1 MSNFTETILSQT
13 LDINLSKEEMQ
24 TQNLSTLC
32 TDLFLIIIKMREVD
46 DLGETAALRKL
57 ITYYINQLEN
67 NCLRAGLTPETI
79 TLVKYALIATLDETV
94 LSVPGEARDFWI
106 TNPMQLEIFH
116 DNIAGEEFYN
126 KLNQLIQNPEK
137 NKEILEIY
145 YLCLSLGFQGKY
157 LLENP
162 QQREIIISKLAKT
175 IIKTTKSF
183 NSLSPHGLPD
193 IPAQK
198 ALGVKRYSP
207 IPLWVTVSLLAL
219 LISVFWIIL
228 NFVCGIKADFKF

>member
-13 LDINLSKEEMQ
+13 LDINLSKKATQ

-32 TDLFLIIIKMREVD
+32 TDLFLIIIKMREVN

-57 ITYYINQLEN
+57 ISYYINRLEY
-67 NCLRAGLTPETI
+67 NCLRAGFTTETI
-79 TLVKYALIATLDETV
+79 TLVKYALVATLDESV
-94 LSVPGEARDFWI
+94 LSVPGDARDFWI

-116 DNIAGEEFYN
+116 ENIAGEEFFN
-126 KLNQLIQNPEK
+126 KLTQLMQNPEK

-162 QQREIIISKLAKT
+162 QQRETTISNLAKV
-175 IIKTTKSF
+175 IIKNSKSF
-183 NSLSPHGLPD
+183 ISLSPHGLP
-193 IPAQK
+193 PFSARK
-198 ALGVKRYSP
+198 AMGVKRYTL
-207 IPLWVTVSLLAL
+207 IPLWVTASLMAL
-219 LISVFWIIL
+219 IISVLWIIL
-228 NFVCGIKADFKF
+228 NYVCAIKADFKF